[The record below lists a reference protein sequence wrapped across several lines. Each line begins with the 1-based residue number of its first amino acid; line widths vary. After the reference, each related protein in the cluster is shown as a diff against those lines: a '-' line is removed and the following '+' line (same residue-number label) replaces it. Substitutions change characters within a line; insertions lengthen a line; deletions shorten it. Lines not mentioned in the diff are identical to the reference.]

1 MGDGPIALLR
11 SGTGPEQTGLPSAWI
26 TLQHRAMFVLQ
37 LRRAGTRRK
46 PAIGGIPWTQF
57 PAPWEG
63 LNLLMPAF
71 VVAASSWIPEQPL
84 QSRHPVPG
92 SRRTAPRRGA
102 GSVQTV
108 QPMPSGWITHRAA
121 RGRCSRAARRHT
133 QPRFRSRLDDAP
145 RRLHSSMR
153 VPRCRV
159 GSAGS
164 AKYFAQNTG
173 THSHG
178 VVMCS
183 PKNVDESMSCSDLE
197 RPQEEAF
204 PNASLAGP

>member
-1 MGDGPIALLR
+1 MIRCVLYPHFGSFRAPSPEMGDGPMDLLR
-11 SGTGPEQTGLPSAWI
+11 SGTGPQPTGLPSAWI

-108 QPMPSGWITHRAA
+108 QPMPSGWDHAQGA
-121 RGRCSRAARRHT
+121 RGGCSRAAPRHT

-153 VPRCRV
+153 ARAV
-159 GSAGS
+159 GSALLGRHNI
-164 AKYFAQNTG
+164 AHRIRVHTPTG
-173 THSHG
+173 
-178 VVMCS
+178 
-183 PKNVDESMSCSDLE
+183 L
-197 RPQEEAF
+197 
-204 PNASLAGP
+204 